1 MTHTYTNKNKQTL
14 PSEESIISYLCEN
27 TNFLIENRSLLK
39 EIMIPHLLGSNMSSL
54 IERQVAI
61 LREENSKLKD
71 NLEKYK
77 NISNQKSILRKNI
90 FNFFIESSS
99 VENFVEY
106 TRLVHSFFDR
116 YFDVSYIRVYMFDNK
131 TVNKKNMRS
140 DIEKILSEINQ
151 SMSTYIEKSEL
162 SKINYSKSLDWH
174 TLSDDLF
181 TVIEHAN
188 NISKKTNGAFD
199 ITIGPLV
206 NLWGFGPNKS
216 ENKIPSTESIEL
228 VKKDIGYRKILLN
241 KSQKKISKLVPDL
254 YLDLSGIAKGFAVD
268 KIARHLEKKNLENY
282 LIEIGGELLANGIN
296 NDKMIWQIGIENP
309 DGRDKQVKR
318 IIQLKNM
325 AMATSGDY
333 KNYFEENGVRYSHTI
348 DPVTGKPIKHK
359 LVSVTVLDNTALNA
373 DALAT
378 AFMVMGPEKT
388 LSLASDLKVA
398 VYLIIKNGQIF
409 EERYNDYFA
418 PFILN

>member
-1 MTHTYTNKNKQTL
+1 MRTIVLIALLIAATYACNHNGNDMLLISGLTMGTTYSVKIKN
-14 PSEESIISYLCEN
+14 
-27 TNFLIENRSLLK
+27 
-39 EIMIPHLLGSNMSSL
+39 
-54 IERQVAI
+54 
-61 LREENSKLKD
+61 
-71 NLEKYK
+71 
-77 NISNQKSILRKNI
+77 
-90 FNFFIESSS
+90 
-99 VENFVEY
+99 
-106 TRLVHSFFDR
+106 
-116 YFDVSYIRVYMFDNK
+116 DNK
-131 TVNKKNMRS
+131 TVNKKNMRN

-162 SKINYSKSLDWH
+162 SKINYSKSLGWH

-228 VKKDIGYRKILLN
+228 VKKNIGYRKILLN
-241 KSQKKISKLVPDL
+241 KSQKKISKLAPDL

-309 DGRDKQVKR
+309 NVRDKQVKR
-318 IIQLKNM
+318 IIQIKITLRKM
-325 AMATSGDY
+325 VCAT
-333 KNYFEENGVRYSHTI
+333 HI
-348 DPVTGKPIKHK
+348 
-359 LVSVTVLDNTALNA
+359 
-373 DALAT
+373 
-378 AFMVMGPEKT
+378 
-388 LSLASDLKVA
+388 LS
-398 VYLIIKNGQIF
+398 IQ
-409 EERYNDYFA
+409 
-418 PFILN
+418 

>member
-1 MTHTYTNKNKQTL
+1 MRTIVLIALLIAATYACNHNGNDMLLISGLTMGTTYSVKITN
-14 PSEESIISYLCEN
+14 
-27 TNFLIENRSLLK
+27 
-39 EIMIPHLLGSNMSSL
+39 
-54 IERQVAI
+54 
-61 LREENSKLKD
+61 
-71 NLEKYK
+71 
-77 NISNQKSILRKNI
+77 
-90 FNFFIESSS
+90 
-99 VENFVEY
+99 
-106 TRLVHSFFDR
+106 
-116 YFDVSYIRVYMFDNK
+116 DNK
-131 TVNKKNMRS
+131 TVNKKNMRN

-162 SKINYSKSLDWH
+162 SKINYSKSSDWH

-309 DGRDKQVKR
+309 NVRDKQVKR

-359 LVSVTVLDNTALNA
+359 LVSVTVLDSTALNA

-388 LSLASDLKVA
+388 LLLASDLKVA

>member
-1 MTHTYTNKNKQTL
+1 MNTLKILKN
-14 PSEESIISYLCEN
+14 
-27 TNFLIENRSLLK
+27 
-39 EIMIPHLLGSNMSSL
+39 
-54 IERQVAI
+54 
-61 LREENSKLKD
+61 
-71 NLEKYK
+71 
-77 NISNQKSILRKNI
+77 
-90 FNFFIESSS
+90 
-99 VENFVEY
+99 
-106 TRLVHSFFDR
+106 
-116 YFDVSYIRVYMFDNK
+116 
-131 TVNKKNMRS
+131 

-162 SKINYSKSLDWH
+162 SKINYSKSSDWH

-188 NISKKTNGAFD
+188 SISKKTNGAFD

-309 DGRDKQVKR
+309 DGRDKKVKR

-348 DPVTGKPIKHK
+348 DPVTGNPIKHK
-359 LVSVTVLDNTALNA
+359 LVSVTVLDSTALNA

>member
-1 MTHTYTNKNKQTL
+1 MRTIALIALLIAATYAYNHNGNDILLISGLTMGTTYSVKIKN
-14 PSEESIISYLCEN
+14 
-27 TNFLIENRSLLK
+27 
-39 EIMIPHLLGSNMSSL
+39 
-54 IERQVAI
+54 
-61 LREENSKLKD
+61 D
-71 NLEKYK
+71 N
-77 NISNQKSILRKNI
+77 Q
-90 FNFFIESSS
+90 
-99 VENFVEY
+99 
-106 TRLVHSFFDR
+106 
-116 YFDVSYIRVYMFDNK
+116 
-131 TVNKKNMRS
+131 TVNKKNMRN

-162 SKINYSKSLDWH
+162 SKINYSKSLGWH

-216 ENKIPSTESIEL
+216 ENKMPSTESIEL

-309 DGRDKQVKR
+309 NVRDKQVKR

-359 LVSVTVLDNTALNA
+359 LVSVTVLDSTALNA
-373 DALAT
+373 DVLAT

-388 LSLASDLKVA
+388 LLLASDLKVA

>member
-1 MTHTYTNKNKQTL
+1 MRTIVLIALLIAATYACNHNGNDMLLISGLTMGTTYSVKIKN
-14 PSEESIISYLCEN
+14 
-27 TNFLIENRSLLK
+27 
-39 EIMIPHLLGSNMSSL
+39 
-54 IERQVAI
+54 
-61 LREENSKLKD
+61 
-71 NLEKYK
+71 
-77 NISNQKSILRKNI
+77 
-90 FNFFIESSS
+90 
-99 VENFVEY
+99 
-106 TRLVHSFFDR
+106 
-116 YFDVSYIRVYMFDNK
+116 DNK

-162 SKINYSKSLDWH
+162 SKINYSKSSDWH

-188 NISKKTNGAFD
+188 NISEKTNGAFD

-309 DGRDKQVKR
+309 DGRDKKVKR

-359 LVSVTVLDNTALNA
+359 LVSVTVLDSTALNA

-388 LSLASDLKVA
+388 LLLASDLKVA

>member
-1 MTHTYTNKNKQTL
+1 MRTIVLIALLIAATYACNHNGNDMLLISGLTMGTTYSVKIKNNN
-14 PSEESIISYLCEN
+14 E
-27 TNFLIENRSLLK
+27 
-39 EIMIPHLLGSNMSSL
+39 
-54 IERQVAI
+54 
-61 LREENSKLKD
+61 
-71 NLEKYK
+71 
-77 NISNQKSILRKNI
+77 
-90 FNFFIESSS
+90 
-99 VENFVEY
+99 
-106 TRLVHSFFDR
+106 
-116 YFDVSYIRVYMFDNK
+116 
-131 TVNKKNMRS
+131 TVNKKNIRN

-162 SKINYSKSLDWH
+162 SKINYSKSLGWH

-309 DGRDKQVKR
+309 NVRDKQVKR

-348 DPVTGKPIKHK
+348 DPVTGNPIKHK
-359 LVSVTVLDNTALNA
+359 LVSVTVLDSTALNA

-388 LSLASDLKVA
+388 LLLASDLKVA
-398 VYLIIKNGQIF
+398 VYLIIKNGQIL